1 MCHKKEIVYN
11 QYHRPAIPLPEL
23 GGTNPNPLA
32 PTMTPLVSP
41 PLSGGPIGN
50 RTGPGKI

>member
-1 MCHKKEIVYN
+1 MDYN

-32 PTMTPLVSP
+32 PTMTPLVSA
-41 PLSGGPIGN
+41 LFCAGPAGN
-50 RTGPGKI
+50 KTGPAKIQLTKI